1 MDAFYITLPSN
12 SSLTDYPNNTMAQF
26 RTKLPSE
33 IRLTGNWE
41 VGLSDILFPK
51 TFATDSQVFVVYN
64 TDDFRQEYTTAKRYF
79 STSRD
84 FVEHLNELL
93 AKEYDT
99 QKVYFRIH
107 DDFVTVN
114 IKGGYGIIMDPKLL
128 RLLGFKEDATP
139 AEFYAKASIK
149 ENPKTPDGLNLTG
162 VRKSN
167 LHGIYTIYI
176 YTDIIEPNVVGD
188 SLVRLLEIIPIANDK
203 ELMCAYRIERP
214 RYVPV
219 QSKSITF
226 PKIELMT
233 DQGSPIP
240 FMNGRVVVKLH
251 FKKKIV

>member
-12 SSLTDYPNNTMAQF
+12 SSSEYYPDNTMAQF
-26 RTKLPSE
+26 RTKLPNE

-51 TFATDSQVFVVYN
+51 TFAIDSHKFVVYN
-64 TDDFRQEYTTAKRYF
+64 VGEFRQVYETAKRYF

-84 FVEHLNELL
+84 FVEHINEIL
-93 AKEYDT
+93 AKKYDV

-107 DDFVTVN
+107 DDFVTIN
-114 IKGGYGIIMDPKLL
+114 IKGGYGIVMDPPLL
-128 RLLGFKEDATP
+128 KLLGFNENASP
-139 AEFYAKASIK
+139 SNFYAAPAT
-149 ENPKTPDGLNLTG
+149 EEAPKTPDGLNVTAL
-162 VRKSN
+162 RKTD
-167 LHGIYTIYI
+167 LHGIYTLYI

-203 ELMCAYRIERP
+203 KLMCAYRIERP

-219 QSKSITF
+219 QSKSIAF

-233 DQGSPIP
+233 DHGEPIP
-240 FMNGRVVVKLH
+240 FMDGRVVVKLH